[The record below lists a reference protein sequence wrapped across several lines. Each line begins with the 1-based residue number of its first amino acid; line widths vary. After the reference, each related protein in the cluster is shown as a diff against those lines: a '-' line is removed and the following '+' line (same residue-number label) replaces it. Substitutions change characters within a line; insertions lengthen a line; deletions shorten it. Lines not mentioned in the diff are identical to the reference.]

1 MVAKMPLQTKSIL
14 SGRSWLLDNTASVQQ
29 RLGRG
34 KKCQSQARKFPQR
47 RHYLETVKWHVTHE
61 LLPANLCRLLIAD
74 WLEQAVR
81 RWLASSDLEAF
92 TMSTSTKQ
100 RFFLCSSHRLDFRG
114 GNCTLTAEAS
124 HIEELDAQVKA
135 IVTSKLPSWTVQH
148 HTTNTKKYTWA
159 TRKMLEDVGHI
170 LGRLPREVLET
181 RRPEATP
188 WLRKDRKS

>member
-1 MVAKMPLQTKSIL
+1 
-14 SGRSWLLDNTASVQQ
+14 
-29 RLGRG
+29 
-34 KKCQSQARKFPQR
+34 
-47 RHYLETVKWHVTHE
+47 
-61 LLPANLCRLLIAD
+61 
-74 WLEQAVR
+74 
-81 RWLASSDLEAF
+81 
-92 TMSTSTKQ
+92 MSTSTKQ